1 MRRRLMLATLLVALF
16 ALGWWVGRGSGGPLY
31 SNLDLFIEVLHKI
44 EDNYV
49 DPIDPT
55 RAVEGA
61 LKGMLRDLDPYSQY
75 LDQKSYASL
84 QSVTEGKFSGIGV
97 VMGVRDNYPTVISPI
112 EGSPAWQAGLRSG
125 DVIVK
130 IDGQPSAGLGIEE
143 ARDRIVGP
151 EGSQVKLLVR
161 TDDVEREVVLTRRE
175 IVTRSVPYAFVTED
189 RVGYLRLANFSEKS
203 GAEVR
208 QAMARLK
215 RQGAKSLIVD
225 LRANPG
231 GLLDQAVDV
240 AEQFLPKGTLV
251 VYTKGRVRAQNNRYY
266 ASEAASDLE
275 WPMVVLIDA
284 GSASA
289 SEIVAG
295 ALQDRDRALVIG
307 NTSFGKGSVQSVYP
321 LKGRTAALKLTTALY
336 YTPSGRSIHRA
347 VRDSN
352 PHGDDF
358 ADGEEPSQPAPG
370 GADTTARP
378 AYLTVSGRRVLGG
391 GGITPDVLVERDTL
405 PPIAQRVE
413 ERSLAFRFANR
424 WVSRNPGA
432 HPAAGALWP
441 EFAAYLASENVTTD
455 AAELAAQRAPI
466 QRALERELARRVR
479 GDSAAVR
486 VALAD
491 DPAFRRALEVL
502 GRARKPADVFVAAAA
517 PAPAPARGEQAADR
531 RRAPV
536 GAGR

>member
-1 MRRRLMLATLLVALF
+1 MRRRLMLATLLAALF
-16 ALGWWVGRGSGGPLY
+16 ALGWWVGRGAGGPLY
-31 SNLDLFIEVLHKI
+31 SELDLFVEVLHKI

-84 QSVTEGKFSGIGV
+84 QSVTTGKFSGIGV

-130 IDGQPSAGLGIEE
+130 IDDQPSAGFTIED
-143 ARDRIVGP
+143 ARDRLVGP
-151 EGSQVKLLVR
+151 EGTRVKLVVR
-161 TDDVEREVVLTRRE
+161 TDETEREVVLTRRE
-175 IVTRSVPYAFVTED
+175 IVTRSVPYAFLAED
-189 RVGYLRLANFSEKS
+189 QVGYLRLANFSEKS

-208 QAMARLK
+208 QAMTRLK
-215 RQGAKSLIVD
+215 RQGARSLVVD

-251 VYTKGRVRAQNNRYY
+251 VYTKGRLRAQNNRYY
-266 ASEAASDLE
+266 ASEAASDLD
-275 WPMVVLIDA
+275 WPMVVLIDG

-307 NTSFGKGSVQSVYP
+307 SPSFGKGSVQSVYP
-321 LKGRTAALKLTTALY
+321 LKGKTAALKLTTALY

-347 VRDSN
+347 ARDSS
-352 PHGDDF
+352 PHGDAFGD
-358 ADGEEPSQPAPG
+358 EEAIEAPAIAP
-370 GADTTARP
+370 DTTARP
-378 AYLTVSGRRVLGG
+378 AFLTESGRRVWGG

-405 PPIAQRVE
+405 APAVQRVE

-424 WVSRNPGA
+424 WVSRHPGA
-432 HPAAGALWP
+432 RPPSGEALWK
-441 EFAAYLASENVTTD
+441 EFADFLVAEQVAA
-455 AAELAAQRAPI
+455 AAELEAHRAPI
-466 QRALERELARRVR
+466 ERAVTRELARRVS

-486 VALAD
+486 VALAA
-491 DPAFRRALEVL
+491 DPAFRQALGVL
-502 GRARKPADVFVAAAA
+502 RRSRKAADVFAASRIGIGPGRASAGPPQRAA
-517 PAPAPARGEQAADR
+517 
-531 RRAPV
+531 V
-536 GAGR
+536 GR